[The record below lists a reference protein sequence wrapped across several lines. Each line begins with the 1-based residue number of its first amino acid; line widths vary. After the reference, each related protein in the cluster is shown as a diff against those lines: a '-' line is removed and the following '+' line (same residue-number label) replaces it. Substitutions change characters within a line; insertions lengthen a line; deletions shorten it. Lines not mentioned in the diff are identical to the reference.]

1 MLSHPSAP
9 DVPQPTPRTLQHA
22 MDDANMRVGS
32 ALLTDEDLLV
42 LCAAE
47 ISRTFTRDEKGYAAV

>member
-1 MLSHPSAP
+1 MP
-9 DVPQPTPRTLQHA
+9 DLASTGSQGLQRA
-22 MDDANMRVGS
+22 VDDAKMRVGA

-42 LCAAE
+42 LCAEE